1 MKVYIY
7 SKVTSSDV
15 SFPKLTTKVFT
26 NLDEA
31 RTHLNVEKEKIKTKQ
46 FQGSSYYECFEH
58 EDDFDRFE
66 AYDGPEADTAFL
78 KIEVKNI

>member
-7 SKVTSSDV
+7 SKVTSNSV

-26 NLDEA
+26 DLAEA
-31 RTHLNVEKEKIKTKQ
+31 RTHLITEKEKIKTKKY
-46 FQGSSYYECFEH
+46 QGGSYYECFEY
-58 EDDFDRFE
+58 EDNLDHFE